1 MRIRHGHRIG
11 LACCIVVEL
20 AVGMA
25 HAERYAPQ
33 VGRPH
38 ADFVLPSVADRA
50 PVALSD
56 FRGKK
61 VLLVHFASW

>member
-1 MRIRHGHRIG
+1 MTRQTNAPIAFLFIAT
-11 LACCIVVEL
+11 L
-20 AVGMA
+20 VGSSA
-25 HAERYAPQ
+25 HAERYTPQ
-33 VGRPH
+33 VGRLH
-38 ADFVLPSVADRA
+38 ADFVLPSITDGA

>member
-1 MRIRHGHRIG
+1 MTRPHYASTLFLFIAT
-11 LACCIVVEL
+11 L
-20 AVGMA
+20 VGSSA

-33 VGRPH
+33 VGQPH